1 MKFERPNE
9 QDTTRVLITAFVFLC
24 VAFLYFFQTL
34 QRFELVT
41 YDSRFILKGTRPT
54 DPAIVVV
61 EISDDSVKKIGRWP
75 WTRDWHATLIK
86 ILDEMGAKAIVFDVV
101 FSEKSDPQNDV
112 MLATAIKTSG
122 KVYLAEVVQ
131 GAASD
136 GQWELLKSHPG
147 FSENARGG
155 GHINL
160 QPDVDGVMR
169 RIPLVLSLSDTRIPQ
184 LSFAVALDLWKT
196 DLRDVSIHRHRL
208 EIFQGPK
215 RISVPLDSN
224 DNFIINWTGRWQES
238 FTHFSYIDLVS
249 SYAQLKKGQVPQVP
263 LNVFKDKICFVGT
276 TASGL
281 YDIRPTPL
289 EPSYPAVGVNLTILD
304 NLMRRQFITVLSWP
318 QNLLILFLLAIFL
331 YQILRLSGYLKVAF
345 LTIALVSGYSILAV
359 LVFKF
364 FDVWIN
370 LVYSWVLIFATYF
383 SVTLYNQLS
392 IAMERTKLLKLAT
405 RDSLTGL
412 YNVGHFKLLLKAEL
426 ATISLR
432 REKKLSLLMAD
443 VDNFKNTND
452 VYGHVTGDGVLR
464 EVATAIKNNCRALDV
479 AARYGGEEFILM
491 LPGANADEGAKVA
504 EKIRKSVNEKVF
516 FHEKGDFNTGVSLG
530 VTRVSPDDKDIEVIV
545 ARVDRALYE
554 AKRAGK
560 NRVVIASDSPAVDL
574 SS

>member
-1 MKFERPNE
+1 VKFERPSE
-9 QDTTRVLITAFVFLC
+9 QDTTRILITAFVFLF
-24 VAFLYFFQTL
+24 VALLYLFQAL

-41 YDSRFILKGTRPT
+41 YDSRCILKGARPA

-61 EISDDSVKKIGRWP
+61 EISDDSVEKIGRWP
-75 WTRDWHATLIK
+75 WSRDWHATLIR
-86 ILDEMGAKAIVFDVV
+86 ILDELGAKAIVFDVV
-101 FSEKSDPQNDV
+101 FSEKSDPKNDAI
-112 MLATAIKTSG
+112 LASAIKASG
-122 KVYLAEVVQ
+122 KVYLAEAVQ
-131 GAASD
+131 DAAPG
-136 GQWELLKSHPG
+136 GQGELLKSLPE

-160 QPDVDGVMR
+160 QPDIDGVMR
-169 RIPLVLSLSDTRIPQ
+169 RIPLVLPLSGARIPQ
-184 LSFAVALDLWKT
+184 LSFAVALDSWKA
-196 DLRDVSIHRHRL
+196 DLRDVFVRHHRL
-208 EIFQGPK
+208 EIPQGSK
-215 RISVPLDSN
+215 KISIPLDPD
-224 DNFIINWTGRWQES
+224 DNLVINWTGRWKQS
-238 FTHFSYIDLVS
+238 FAHFSYIDVVS
-249 SYAQLKKGQVPQVP
+249 SYVLLKKGLAPRIP

-304 NLMRRQFITVLSWP
+304 NLMRRQFITILGWP
-318 QNLLILFLLAIFL
+318 QNFFILFLLAALLF
-331 YQILRLSGYLKVAF
+331 QILRLRSYLKAAF
-345 LTIALVSGYSILAV
+345 LTLALVFGYSIFAV
-359 LVFKF
+359 LVFSF
-364 FDVWIN
+364 FGVWIN
-370 LVYSWVLIFATYF
+370 LIYSWVLIFAIYF

-432 REKKLSLLMAD
+432 HEKKLSLLMAD
-443 VDNFKNTND
+443 VDSFKNTND

-464 EVATAIKNNCRALDV
+464 EVAIAIKNNCRALDV

-491 LPGANADEGAKVA
+491 LPGANVDEAAKIA
-504 EKIRKSVNEKVF
+504 EKIRKSVNEKMF
-516 FHEKGDFNTGVSLG
+516 FHEKGDFRTSISLG
-530 VTRVSPDDKDIEVIV
+530 VTRVSPHDKDIEAIV
-545 ARVDRALYE
+545 ARADRALYE
-554 AKRAGK
+554 AKRTGK